1 MPCQAFPICR
11 DAHFGKRINLCL
23 EITTSAFLKRL
34 PTSRT
39 PLKFSS
45 VSVQITILGSGS
57 KGNSTYVETG
67 GTRILIDA
75 GFSSRQIHQRLA
87 AIGRSPETL
96 SGILITHEHSDH
108 TSSLA
113 VLCSKLRIP
122 IFCNR
127 FTQEAIQSQ
136 SNKPLNFKLFET
148 GASFEVGDMVV
159 DSFSVPH
166 DAQDPTGFL
175 VRTTDGNIGF
185 LTDLGHVTKMALDRI
200 RSSKVLFLESNHDPI
215 MLQNDVRRPWSLKQ
229 RIMSRHGHLSNEAAA
244 DALTEVMSADLKHV
258 FLGHL
263 SEDCNHPDIARRVIA
278 TRLEKIGAQ
287 HVKLELSQQHTA
299 NATLHL

>member
-1 MPCQAFPICR
+1 M
-11 DAHFGKRINLCL
+11 
-23 EITTSAFLKRL
+23 L
-34 PTSRT
+34 PAPAS
-39 PLKFSS
+39 PLKLPA

-67 GTRILIDA
+67 GARILIDA

-87 AIGRSPETL
+87 AIGKSPESL

-108 TSSLA
+108 ISSLA
-113 VLCSKLRIP
+113 VLCSKLKIP
-122 IFCNR
+122 IYCNR

-136 SNKPLNFKLFET
+136 SKTALSFKLFET
-148 GASFEVGDMVV
+148 GASFEIGDVVV

-175 VRTTDGNIGF
+175 LRTTAGHIGF

-200 RSSKVLFLESNHDPI
+200 RSANVLFLESNHDPEL
-215 MLQNDVRRPWSLKQ
+215 LQNDIRRPWSLKQ

-244 DALTEVMSADLKHV
+244 DALAQVMSAELKHV
-258 FLGHL
+258 FLAHL
-263 SEDCNHPDIARRVIA
+263 SEDCNRPEIARRVIA
-278 TRLEKIGAQ
+278 TRLEQIGAL
-287 HVKLELSQQHTA
+287 HVKLELSQQHAA
-299 NATLHL
+299 NTTLHL